1 MWFLVNVVKGSRY
14 FDPTSL
20 IDNRVIISDM
30 TDMVIL
36 GRLVGG
42 EGYRFEARKGND
54 TFTMTDFPPGQPPG
68 SLSARFLALAKQMG
82 AVITVE

>member
-1 MWFLVNVVKGSRY
+1 MWFLVSVVKGSRY
-14 FDPTSL
+14 FDATSR
-20 IDNRVIISDM
+20 IDNRVLISDS

-54 TFTMTDFPPGQPPG
+54 TFTLTDFEPGQSAG
-68 SLSARFLALAKQMG
+68 TLTARFTALAKQMG
-82 AVITVE
+82 AVIAAG